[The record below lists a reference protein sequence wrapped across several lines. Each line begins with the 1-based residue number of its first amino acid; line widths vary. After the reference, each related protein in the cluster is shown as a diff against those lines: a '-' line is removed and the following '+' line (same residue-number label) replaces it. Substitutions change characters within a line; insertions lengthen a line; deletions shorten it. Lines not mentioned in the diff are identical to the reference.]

1 MTTASKSRITN
12 PANPTPVTALTD
24 KEDGGYDILQG
35 AEDIAI
41 IHANGLVYALVT
53 ARMMMVFK
61 S

>member
-1 MTTASKSRITN
+1 MTS
-12 PANPTPVTALTD
+12 L
-24 KEDGGYDILQG
+24 EG

-41 IHANGLVYALVT
+41 IHTNDLVYALVT